1 MIMYPSLD
9 TLLSKVDNIFILV
22 TLALKRAKQLNSGAP
37 KLIETSSI
45 KPVSIA
51 LEEIAAV
58 KIKAKTST
66 KTGSKS

>member
-1 MIMYPSLD
+1 MIMHPSLD
-9 TLLSKVDNIFILV
+9 TLLSKVDNIFTLV
-22 TLALKRAKQLNSGAP
+22 TLALRRAKQLNSGAI
-37 KLIETSSI
+37 KLVESSST

-58 KIKAKTST
+58 KIKAKTSA